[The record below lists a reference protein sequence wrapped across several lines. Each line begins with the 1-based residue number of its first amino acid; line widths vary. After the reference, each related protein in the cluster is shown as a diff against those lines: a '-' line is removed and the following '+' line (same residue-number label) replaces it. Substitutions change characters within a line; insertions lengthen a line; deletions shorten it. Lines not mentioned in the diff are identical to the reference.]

1 LAWQK
6 ILEKQTWGSYLK
18 ILMRNLSKKSGMLPA
33 GRPYTPP
40 YKSFRQTTKRPYAK
54 IVPMEVPKTIGT
66 IHPNRKRKRV

>member
-1 LAWQK
+1 
-6 ILEKQTWGSYLK
+6 
-18 ILMRNLSKKSGMLPA
+18 MRNLSKKSGMLPA